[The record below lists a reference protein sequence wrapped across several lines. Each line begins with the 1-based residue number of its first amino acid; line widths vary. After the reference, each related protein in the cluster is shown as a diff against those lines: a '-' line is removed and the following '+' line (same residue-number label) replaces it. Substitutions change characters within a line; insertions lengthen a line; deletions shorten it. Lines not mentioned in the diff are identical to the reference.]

1 MRITSAA
8 LLSLLLV
15 AGCGRQDVSN
25 EAPPRAKPVEL
36 NAPQTS
42 RVAIPLEADLDLLER
57 RLNARLPSTLLTID
71 EKRERCLPKAKI
83 KFSCRLVGVI
93 TRGPL
98 KLSGSGD
105 LLKLSLPIRG
115 EIEARD
121 IAGFIGTNEATG
133 KALVTA
139 DVKLDLA
146 PDWTPKPRIDIRY
159 TWQEEPGVLLAGQ
172 RITFTSIAD
181 KELAKLV
188 AKVEAEVPKLIAEA
202 HPRALIEDSWRKA
215 HTNVELNARNPEV
228 WMRVSPREV
237 GYGGYRIEGRTL
249 RLLLE
254 LEATTETFVGSRP
267 EDPAPTPLPPLGRLE
282 GGTGFRLL
290 IPVVADWSV
299 LEGELEK
306 ALGKLS
312 KKGIP
317 IKDVGRV
324 QPTFGKPTLY
334 ATEGGRVA
342 VGLPIRAKGERGLLD
357 TGGKVWLTGRVSNA
371 PDTQK
376 LIISDLAVTGEIEGV
391 QGALLMAIAQ
401 APEVRA
407 VIAEAVATNFARD
420 FDKLIAKIHK
430 ALTDKRV
437 GAFVLNARITETRNG
452 VIRPLGQGAYL
463 LVEAKGD
470 AKLTWSPLKPPP
482 RAKD

>member
-1 MRITSAA
+1 M
-8 LLSLLLV
+8 
-15 AGCGRQDVSN
+15 
-25 EAPPRAKPVEL
+25 EL
-36 NAPQTS
+36 HTPQIS
-42 RVAIPLEADLDLLER
+42 RVAIPVEADLDLLER
-57 RLNARLPSTLLTID
+57 RLNARLPTTVLTID
-71 EKRERCLPKAKI
+71 EKRERCLPKAKV
-83 KFSCRLVGVI
+83 KFSCRLVGAV

-98 KLSGSGD
+98 TLSGSGD
-105 LLKLSLPIRG
+105 LMKLSLPIQG

-139 DVKLDLA
+139 DVKLALA
-146 PDWTPKPRIDIRY
+146 PDWTPKPKVDIRY
-159 TWQEEPGVLLAGQ
+159 RWQQEPGVLLAGQ
-172 RITFTSIAD
+172 RITFTGVAD
-181 KELAKLV
+181 KELAKLI
-188 AKVEAEVPKLIAEA
+188 AQLEAEVPQLIAEA
-202 HPRALIEDSWRKA
+202 HPRALVEDGWTKA

-228 WMRVSPREV
+228 WMRVTPREV

-267 EDPAPTPLPPLGRLE
+267 PDPQPTPLPPLGRVT

-290 IPVVADWSV
+290 VPVVADWGV

-317 IKDVGRV
+317 IADVGRV

-357 TGGKVWLTGRVSNA
+357 TGGKVWMTGRVSNA

-376 LIISDLAVTGEIEGV
+376 LIISDLKVSGEIEGA
-391 QGALLMAIAQ
+391 QGVLLMAIAQ

-407 VIAEAVATNFARD
+407 VIAEALATNFARD
-420 FDKLIAKIHK
+420 FDKLLGKIHK
-430 ALTDKRV
+430 ALTDRRV
-437 GAFVLNARITETRNG
+437 GAFVLNARITDTRNG
-452 VIRPLGQGAYL
+452 VIQPLGQGAYL

-470 AKLTWSPLKPPP
+470 AQLAWSPLKPPP
-482 RAKD
+482 TPRG